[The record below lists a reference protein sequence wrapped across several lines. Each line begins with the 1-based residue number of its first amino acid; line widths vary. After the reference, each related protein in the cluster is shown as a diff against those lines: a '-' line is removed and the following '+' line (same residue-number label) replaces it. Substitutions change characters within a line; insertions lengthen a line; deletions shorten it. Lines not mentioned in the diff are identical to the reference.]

1 LQPKGDN
8 SMAIAL
14 RGSKQRGKFILAF
27 ALAALMSLS
36 AVATFA
42 NAASSG
48 EVQVFAS
55 ADDAS
60 PVIES
65 VSDGRALAPIAE
77 MTGAGGVKWFMV
89 KTKSGNVGWIKA
101 GDVSAAK
108 NDDHFRA
115 LPKDSATIGS
125 AGAASEDISSTS
137 KSGAITVPVKVLRS
151 TVFVPVS
158 FKHGNSTASAYLA
171 LDTGAGQTMISKRI
185 AKDLRLFAIESQRH
199 FGVGGTVVADMAVV
213 DAVRVGSAVIR
224 QMPVTIHDLSG
235 GQGIEGLLGFDFLG
249 RFQMSVDSEK
259 QVLVLTPRGK

>member
-1 LQPKGDN
+1 
-8 SMAIAL
+8 MTVA
-14 RGSKQRGKFILAF
+14 RGSKHRGKCFLLF
-27 ALAALMSLS
+27 ALAALVSLS
-36 AVATFA
+36 AVASSA

-48 EVQVFAS
+48 EVQVHAS

-65 VSDGRALAPIAE
+65 VSDGRSLSPIAE
-77 MTGAGGVKWFMV
+77 MTVAGGVKWFMV

-101 GDVSAAK
+101 GDNSAAK
-108 NDDHFRA
+108 IDDHFRA
-115 LPKDSATIGS
+115 LTKDSVPIGS
-125 AGAASEDISSTS
+125 VGAASEGIPSSS

-199 FGVGGTVVADMAVV
+199 FGVGGAVVADMAVV
-213 DAVRVGSAVIR
+213 DFIRVGSAAIR
-224 QMPVTIHDLSG
+224 DMPVTIHDLG
-235 GQGIEGLLGFDFLG
+235 AGQGLEGLLGFDFLG
-249 RFQMSVDSEK
+249 RFQMSVDAEK
-259 QVLVLTPRGK
+259 QVLVLTPRAK